1 MEITSSKQLFD
12 RVKIDLRA
20 VYDSDEAAAVA
31 FVLLKSCL
39 NLEKTHILA
48 SKTINLSDED
58 HRKLSQAIIR
68 LKNHEPVQ
76 YVVGEAPFYGRV
88 FEVSPST
95 LIPRPE
101 TEELADAIVK
111 GHGEKENLKILDV
124 GTGSG
129 CIAVTLAAELK
140 EAEVWAA
147 DIDEDCLR
155 IACRNA
161 AKHRVDVHFL
171 QANVLNRKE
180 DEKFPKQFFDVI
192 VSNPPY
198 IPESE
203 KAAMAKNVAEYE
215 PQKALFVPDADP
227 LPFYKAL
234 LRIADTCL
242 KPGGALFAEI
252 HEKFETETC
261 RLFRNSERF
270 ENVSVKRDLNGK
282 PRILIA
288 SGLKG

>member
-12 RVKIDLRA
+12 RIKTDLRT

-31 FVLLKSCL
+31 FVLLKSCIS
-39 NLEKTHILA
+39 LEKTDILT
-48 SKTINLSDED
+48 SKTIKLSEED
-58 HRKLSQAIIR
+58 DRKLSQALIR

-111 GHGEKENLKILDV
+111 WHGKKENLRVLDI

-129 CIAVTLAAELK
+129 CIGVTLAAELK

-147 DIDEDCLR
+147 DIDDDCLR
-155 IACRNA
+155 VARRNA

-180 DEKFPKQFFDVI
+180 DVKLPKQFFDVI

-203 KAAMAKNVAEYE
+203 RAPMAKNVAEYE
-215 PQKALFVPDADP
+215 PQRALFVPDTDP
-227 LPFYKAL
+227 ILFYKAL
-234 LRIADTCL
+234 LRIADGCL
-242 KPGGALFAEI
+242 RPGGALFAEI
-252 HEKFETETC
+252 HEKFETETG

-282 PRILIA
+282 PRILLA